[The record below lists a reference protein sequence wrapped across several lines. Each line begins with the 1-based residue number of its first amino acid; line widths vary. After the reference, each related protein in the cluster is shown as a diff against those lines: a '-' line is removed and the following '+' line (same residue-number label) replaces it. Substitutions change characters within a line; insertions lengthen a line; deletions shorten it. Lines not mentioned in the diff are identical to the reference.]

1 MEAARPIRPGCFSF
15 LLHGGFR
22 RPLFFSLPPG
32 GRLPLGKVA
41 GRKARRMRGHFKER
55 ASLEKSR
62 RAGAR
67 PRRPC
72 VFSFPKIYPASDF
85 CRGGPMWPP
94 VRETSSSV
102 GRDDSARRPP
112 CGRRAS
118 FWMPRKKPKRHQGVG
133 SDGRFAPI
141 FACPLD
147 PHYGGRPPGSQCV
160 VSGAQ
165 NLSGGPR
172 VLPGHWALSLQ
183 KLHLTRFRSC
193 A

>member
-1 MEAARPIRPGCFSF
+1 MNQQPVRLCAAGLFSF
-15 LLHGGFR
+15 LCMGILMPALFKPSPWGPT
-22 RPLFFSLPPG
+22 PLIK
-32 GRLPLGKVA
+32 GRCREATEGIGKVA

-55 ASLEKSR
+55 ASLEKFR
-62 RAGAR
+62 RAGAC
-67 PRRPC
+67 PRRA
-72 VFSFPKIYPASDF
+72 VS
-85 CRGGPMWPP
+85 RGF
-94 VRETSSSV
+94 
-102 GRDDSARRPP
+102 RRGISPP
-112 CGRRAS
+112 CERRAS

-141 FACPLD
+141 FARPLD